1 MSNADLLRDS
11 FERWNTGDREA
22 LLADIDPAIE
32 IRVASAELTG
42 VNAFHGHEGYREWH
56 AAMEESFEVWQ
67 IEVDSFQ
74 EIGNR
79 VLALGRM
86 HLRGRG
92 SGVELDQETGWLVEI
107 HAGKMTRFQAF
118 LSHEQALAAS
128 GLS

>member
-1 MSNADLLRDS
+1 MSNADLVRDA

-22 LLADIDPAIE
+22 LLADIDPEIE

-42 VNAFHGHEGYREWH
+42 VDAFHGHEGYREWH

-67 IEVDSFQ
+67 IDADSFR

-86 HLRGRG
+86 NLRGRG
-92 SGVELDQETGWLVEI
+92 SGVELVQETGWLVEVRD
-107 HAGKMTRFQAF
+107 GKMTRFQAF
-118 LSHEQALAAS
+118 LSHEEALAAV